1 MTEPLG
7 RDPAANELTHDELA
21 GEQAHALPV
30 REAMSTVGI
39 DPTGFGF
46 DPTGWENFA
55 MPVNEALALNY
66 ASAESVAF
74 AEADQTVIIGPLDA
88 PPDATTSSDPT
99 QGG

>member
-1 MTEPLG
+1 MTERCG
-7 RDPAANELTHDELA
+7 RDTVANELTHDEL
-21 GEQAHALPV
+21 GDEQAQALPA
-30 REAMSTVGI
+30 REAMSTV
-39 DPTGFGF
+39 GF

-66 ASAESVAF
+66 ASADSIAF

-88 PPDATTSSDPT
+88 QPDATTSSDPT

>member
-21 GEQAHALPV
+21 GEQAHALPA
-30 REAMSTVGI
+30 REAMSTV
-39 DPTGFGF
+39 GF

-66 ASAESVAF
+66 ASAHSVAF

-99 QGG
+99 PGG